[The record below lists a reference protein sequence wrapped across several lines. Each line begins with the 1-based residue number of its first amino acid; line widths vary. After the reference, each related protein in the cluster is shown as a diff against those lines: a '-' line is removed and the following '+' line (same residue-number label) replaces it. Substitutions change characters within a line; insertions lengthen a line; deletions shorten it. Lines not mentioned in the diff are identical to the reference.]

1 LVVDIGG
8 GTTEIAVISLGGIVL
23 GKSIR
28 LAGDE
33 MTEAII
39 NYVKLKY
46 ALLLGEAT
54 AEEVKLNIGNCRLE
68 KEKFY
73 VVRGRDLERGLPKS
87 AKLSSLEIREA
98 LASIINEIVG
108 QIGNVLEETPP
119 ELIADIMKEG
129 VYLSGGGALLTGI
142 DKVIAE
148 AVKIPVNVVED
159 PLACV
164 VRGCGK
170 LLENPSL
177 LSKVRVTR
185 GL

>member
-1 LVVDIGG
+1 MWFGVATWKEGCLN
-8 GTTEIAVISLGGIVL
+8 
-23 GKSIR
+23 R
-28 LAGDE
+28 L
-33 MTEAII
+33 
-39 NYVKLKY
+39 NFPVW
-46 ALLLGEAT
+46 
-54 AEEVKLNIGNCRLE
+54 
-68 KEKFY
+68 KF
-73 VVRGRDLERGLPKS
+73 
-87 AKLSSLEIREA
+87 REA